1 MVKRTNDLSDMLV
14 LDVSVACGGSK
25 AGVTEQLLDGQKVN
39 ALLQQMR
46 GKTVAQGM
54 NRGGFGYAGFFLAAR
69 NAT

>member
-1 MVKRTNDLSDMLV
+1 M

-39 ALLQQMR
+39 ALFQQMR
-46 GKTVAQGM
+46 GKTVAQGV
-54 NRGGFGYAGFFLAAR
+54 NRGGFDYAGFFLAAR

>member
-1 MVKRTNDLSDMLV
+1 V
-14 LDVSVACGGSK
+14 LNVSVSRRGSK
-25 AGVTEQLLDGQKVN
+25 AGVTKKLLDGQKVN

-69 NAT
+69 KAT

>member
-1 MVKRTNDLSDMLV
+1 MLDMY
-14 LDVSVACGGSK
+14 VAGGGSK

-46 GKTVAQGM
+46 GKTMAQGM
-54 NRGGFGYAGFFLAAR
+54 NRGGFGYASFFLAVR

>member
-1 MVKRTNDLSDMLV
+1 M
-14 LDVSVACGGSK
+14 LDVSVARGGSE

-39 ALLQQMR
+39 ALLQQVG

-54 NRGGFGYAGFFLAAR
+54 NRGGFGYASFFLAVR

>member
-1 MVKRTNDLSDMLV
+1 MLN
-14 LDVSVACGGSK
+14 VSVARGGSE

-39 ALLQQMR
+39 ALLQQVG

-54 NRGGFGYAGFFLAAR
+54 NRGGLCYACFFLAVR